1 MIVLS
6 IEILDFLVLTGDLV
20 GFYLDNQLA
29 LDFRGVF
36 MIIGSILIMTLR
48 NNAVKSR
55 ITR

>member
-20 GFYLDNQLA
+20 GFYLNNQLA